1 MTAVS
6 KQGIDELVETAILIA
21 FKRFILNETSLE
33 LDFPSSFTTTERAFV
48 HQKATQHGLVSR
60 SIGRS
65 SSRYVT
71 VRKKKYKEVIQSPM
85 IFYCSPNS
93 RRVLHSLLHRWPVR
107 QKEKQDVYFSSEKSM
122 YNQVTD
128 FRSDINKPSGRLPD
142 GIPQVPTKRTAS
154 KFDIHRANLPIM
166 HSRDEILQ
174 KIRRKKVLII
184 QGSAGVG
191 KTTQV
196 PQFIL
201 DECMQSKEAC
211 RIISSQPHRI
221 SAVSMAERVAVE
233 RGECVGQTI
242 GYQIRLESRASPRTL
257 LTFCTNGVL
266 LRTLMSKGNLMKS
279 ITHIIIDEVNERD
292 HYSDF
297 VLVKLR
303 QLLANESSKNFKLI
317 LLTSSENIHVYQQ
330 YFKDAAIVKI
340 SNNSQEVKELFLDD
354 ILNSTGFLDREVSH
368 LRQEKQKILSQA
380 AKLKEWLT
388 KENGLIS
395 NDSLQDSSYKDDSL
409 DHEVQN
415 ITMKNTGDRDLKDGN
430 LSKFEKLIHN
440 AWFNKH
446 LSSLDEVYKMITCNK
461 ISADTRH
468 SKSGVT
474 ALMVACWH
482 GDMDSVD
489 KLLQCGAD
497 PKLAAPNN
505 MTCFDF
511 AQKNNHKELC
521 SFLNNLEKQAS
532 CETLEEKDIISLYN
546 TKKPG
551 KNVDFDL
558 VIRILEDI
566 CGKPDQGTVLILL
579 PTYDDIIQLRDFIKS
594 HSRLSDNSSMWIFIL
609 LGVLQTSNDQKQAFQ
624 PAPAGTRKIVLADS
638 IAESAVTVN
647 DVSYVIDSGLTNVTS
662 YEALSGCSVKSVEW
676 ISREN
681 VRLRAGLAGRS
692 GNQGT
697 CYHLFTKEL
706 MSSRMSDQTSA
717 QLTRRCLHDLCL
729 QVRMVSTN
737 QQQQWG
743 DQTAANNERAI
754 LSYFMEA
761 PVKPPV
767 ENITRAIGNLKE
779 IEALDS
785 LANVTEL
792 GKHLIDLPIEPRLGK
807 MVLCGVVLKCLDPI
821 LTISCSLA
829 HNHPF
834 INPTQANIKQKA
846 IDSRLKF
853 SAGTFSDHMCLLR
866 AFQAWQKARTDGWEQ
881 VFCEKNFMSQATME
895 TIVAMRSQ
903 LLGQL
908 RATGFVRARGGND
921 IRDLNTNSENWAVVK
936 AAICASSFPNI
947 IHLDRKSNRLFTSNE
962 KNVWLDH
969 TSVLS
974 RCNTNMNKTHGTA
987 LECLPSDWIVY
998 DEIWKSTNESSN
1010 ISLARCCTSLSSA
1023 CIALFAGSSFISEKS
1038 ETIVGPEV
1046 SVDDHCSDS
1055 DTEDNSN
1062 SCKVHISDWIQL
1074 QMDPSLAHLLMQ
1086 LRTKWYSLFYRR
1098 IHNASKSWQNE
1109 DEAVLS
1115 TIINILSSED
1125 QLARLTQPSGIGQRP
1140 KLVNQDDGKKSSC
1153 FIPKTPTNSNKKKEE
1168 SSKNFHNV
1176 QRNTVPKSLK
1186 FGSGDAS
1193 MSKNI
1198 GIDSKYSSNTCDKNA
1213 KYCTMHFNSVNDHQ
1227 SSYSNNLTQLIT
1239 HDSNCCFVYTIKQLY
1254 DVQILK
1260 QTGKWTVSKELRNTF
1275 VEKLKHENVYIFF
1288 VLERSEVLQD
1298 IVKLES
1304 RQENS
1309 FQMRW
1314 LQQSRTANQPV
1325 KRLWH
1330 NGKNTK
1336 ITEDI
1341 IILEK
1346 TVGDILVQLVE
1357 APNKIAPIRN
1367 QNSLP
1372 EPIRNQ
1378 NSSLQQQ
1385 YLMQHHYMQ
1394 SQYYKNN

>member
-1 MTAVS
+1 
-6 KQGIDELVETAILIA
+6 
-21 FKRFILNETSLE
+21 
-33 LDFPSSFTTTERAFV
+33 
-48 HQKATQHGLVSR
+48 
-60 SIGRS
+60 
-65 SSRYVT
+65 
-71 VRKKKYKEVIQSPM
+71 
-85 IFYCSPNS
+85 
-93 RRVLHSLLHRWPVR
+93 
-107 QKEKQDVYFSSEKSM
+107 
-122 YNQVTD
+122 
-128 FRSDINKPSGRLPD
+128 
-142 GIPQVPTKRTAS
+142 
-154 KFDIHRANLPIM
+154 
-166 HSRDEILQ
+166 
-174 KIRRKKVLII
+174 VLII

-201 DECMQSKEAC
+201 DECMQTKEAC

-221 SAVSMAERVAVE
+221 SAVSMAERVAIE

-303 QLLANESSKNFKLI
+303 QLLANENNKNFKLI

-330 YFKDAAIVKI
+330 YFKDAAVVKI

-368 LRQEKQKILSQA
+368 LRQENQKVLSQA
-380 AKLKEWLT
+380 SKLKEWLT

-395 NDSLQDSSYKDDSL
+395 NDSLHESSYKDDSL

-415 ITMKNTGDRDLKDGN
+415 ITMKNSGDRDLLDGN
-430 LSKFEKLIHN
+430 LSKFEKLIQN
-440 AWFNKH
+440 AWFNKN
-446 LSSLDEVYKMITCNK
+446 LQSLDEVYKMITCNK

-474 ALMVACWH
+474 ALMVASWH
-482 GDMDSVD
+482 GDGESVD
-489 KLLQCGAD
+489 KFLQCGAD
-497 PKLAAPNN
+497 PNLKAPNK

-511 AQKNNHKELC
+511 AQKNNHKDLC
-521 SFLNNLEKQAS
+521 SFLKNITKQSS
-532 CETLEEKDIISLYN
+532 CESLEEADIISLYN

-558 VIRILEDI
+558 IIRILEDI
-566 CGKPDQGTVLILL
+566 CMQPGQGTVLILL

-609 LGVLQTSNDQKQAFQ
+609 LGVLQTSSDQKQAFQ

-638 IAESAVTVN
+638 IAESAVTVD
-647 DVSYVIDSGLTNVTS
+647 DVSYVIDSGLHTVTS
-662 YEALSGCSVKSVEW
+662 YCSKSSCSVKSVEW

-692 GNQGT
+692 SNPGT
-697 CYHLFTKEL
+697 CYHLFTQQT
-706 MSSRMSDQTSA
+706 MQSRMTDHAKA
-717 QLTRRCLHDLCL
+717 QLKLRSLHDLCL

-737 QQQQWG
+737 QHHYG
-743 DQTAANNERAI
+743 GEQTSANSNERSI
-754 LSYFMEA
+754 VSYFMEA

-767 ENITRAIGNLKE
+767 ENITRAITNLKE

-834 INPTQANIKQKA
+834 INPTQANLKQKA
-846 IDSRLKF
+846 TDSRLKF

-947 IHLDRKSNRLFTSNE
+947 IHVDRKSNRLFTSNE

-974 RCNTNMNKTHGTA
+974 RCNTNMNKTHTCA
-987 LECLPSDWIVY
+987 LECLPSDWMVY
-998 DEIWKSTNESSN
+998 DEMWKPTNDRSN

-1038 ETIVGPEV
+1038 ETIVGPDM
-1046 SVDDHCSDS
+1046 SLDDRCSDS
-1055 DTEDNSN
+1055 DTEDQSN

-1140 KLVNQDDGKKSSC
+1140 KLVNQDDHGKKSSC

-1168 SSKNFHNV
+1168 SNKNYQNI

-1193 MSKNI
+1193 MSKKM
-1198 GIDSKYSSNTCDKNA
+1198 DSKYNSNNCDKTT
-1213 KYCTMHFNSVNDHQ
+1213 KYCTMHFNSINDL
-1227 SSYSNNLTQLIT
+1227 SSYPSSLAQLTH

-1254 DVQILK
+1254 DIQLLK
-1260 QTGKWTVSKELRNTF
+1260 QTGKWTVCKELRNTF

-1298 IVKLES
+1298 IVKLENNK
-1304 RQENS
+1304 ENS

-1314 LQQSRTANQPV
+1314 LQQSRTQNQPV

-1357 APNKIAPIRN
+1357 APNKIQPMRSQN
-1367 QNSLP
+1367 QL
-1372 EPIRNQ
+1372 Q
-1378 NSSLQQQ
+1378 QQQSLQQQ
-1385 YLMQHHYMQ
+1385 YLLQHHYMQ
-1394 SQYYKNN
+1394 HSQYYKNNHN